1 MADMP
6 LDDSAPLSD
15 ANDDDDADEDTCP
28 ICLAQFETASPHES
42 AAAADIGSGSALTT
56 ACGHRFC
63 VSCLRMASH
72 RAPRS
77 LACAICRGRIHDCT
91 EHDDSC
97 ALCRAGV
104 ASLKDMN
111 RDIDDA
117 RRREER
123 FRRRKINVGICIAL
137 PYASMFAC
145 AWEDFCPVHISVSFL
160 EYATI
165 GVVGVYVVFRLWI
178 MYNMRAVALA
188 NSSVRNIRGHER
200 IVPAEVNHER
210 PTHPGAVAPSPAGSE
225 RERPLPQVV

>member
-6 LDDSAPLSD
+6 LDDPAPPPD
-15 ANDDDDADEDTCP
+15 ANDDDVDADEDTCP
-28 ICLAQFETASPHES
+28 ICLAQFETASPLES

-72 RAPRS
+72 RVPRS

-104 ASLKDMN
+104 ASLMDMD
-111 RDIDDA
+111 RDIDYA
-117 RRREER
+117 PQRRM
-123 FRRRKINVGICIAL
+123 INVGICIAL

-200 IVPAEVNHER
+200 IVPAEANHER
-210 PTHPGAVAPSPAGSE
+210 PAHPGAAVAPAPAGSE